1 MTPKSLKAIHPF
13 SLIETAQR
21 FCFSKD
27 LSESQTH
34 PRVGDNKR
42 RTNLLEGTVTAN
54 IMSRE
59 PVDLEQLRHGSNL
72 VKRGF
77 ARMQQ
82 GGVIMDVVD
91 PEQAAVA
98 EDAGAVAVMAL
109 ERVPADIR
117 KAGGVARMSHPDMIQ
132 GILDCTSIPVM
143 AKSRIGHEGE
153 ARILEAMGVDMVDE
167 SEVLTPADPYFHINK
182 HTYDIP
188 FVCGATGLAEAVRR
202 IWEGA
207 AMIRTKGEAGTGN
220 VVAAVTHARLI
231 DQEIQQIQS
240 LDDHGLNA
248 AAEQI
253 IDRYK
258 VLASQS
264 TLPGTHLNTP
274 FGPVDDAM
282 HAGVREV
289 LDEVHKLG
297 RLPVVTFSAGGIAT
311 PADASL
317 MMRMGMDGIF
327 VGSGIFKSSD
337 PKTMADAIVM
347 ATAHYD
353 DASKVAEAMAMMA
366 GEPMKGDEL
375 ETLEIRL
382 DQRGW

>member
-1 MTPKSLKAIHPF
+1 
-13 SLIETAQR
+13 
-21 FCFSKD
+21 
-27 LSESQTH
+27 
-34 PRVGDNKR
+34 
-42 RTNLLEGTVTAN
+42 
-54 IMSRE
+54 
-59 PVDLEQLRHGSNL
+59 
-72 VKRGF
+72 
-77 ARMQQ
+77 MQQ

-117 KAGGVARMSHPDMIQ
+117 KQGGVARMSHPDMIQ

-153 ARILEAMGVDMVDE
+153 SRVLESMGVDMIDE

-182 HTYDIP
+182 KDFEIP
-188 FVCGATGLAEAVRR
+188 FVCGATELSEAVRR
-202 IWEGA
+202 IYEGA

-220 VVAAVTHARLI
+220 VVAAVTHARII
-231 DQEIQQIQS
+231 DQEIKQLKN
-240 LDDHGLNA
+240 LDEDKLSIA
-248 AAEQI
+248 ADSITSRYSVLAEQ
-253 IDRYK
+253 
-258 VLASQS
+258 SS
-264 TLPGTHLNTP
+264 LPGTHDATP
-274 FGPVDDAM
+274 FGPIDDTM
-282 HAGVREV
+282 HSEV
-289 LDEVHKLG
+289 VEILKEVKSIQ

-317 MMRMGMDGIF
+317 MMRMGMDGVF
-327 VGSGIFKSSD
+327 VGSGIFKSDD
-337 PKTMADAIVM
+337 PKTMADAIVL

-353 DASKVAEAMAMMA
+353 DGAKVAEAMAMTQ

-375 ETLEIRL
+375 ETLEVRL

>member
-1 MTPKSLKAIHPF
+1 
-13 SLIETAQR
+13 
-21 FCFSKD
+21 
-27 LSESQTH
+27 
-34 PRVGDNKR
+34 
-42 RTNLLEGTVTAN
+42 
-54 IMSRE
+54 MSM
-59 PVDLEQLRHGSNL
+59 VDLNTLNNGSEL

-82 GGVIMDVVD
+82 GGVIMDVVN

-98 EDAGAVAVMAL
+98 EDSGAVAVMAL

-117 KAGGVARMSHPDMIQ
+117 RDGGVARMSHPDMIQ

-143 AKSRIGHEGE
+143 AKSRIGHDGE
-153 ARILEAMGVDMVDE
+153 ARILESMGVDMIDE

-182 HTYDIP
+182 KDYEIP
-188 FVCGATGLAEAVRR
+188 FVCGATELGEAVRR

-207 AMIRTKGEAGTGN
+207 SMIRTKGEAGTGN
-220 VVAAVTHARLI
+220 VVAAVTHARII
-231 DQEIQQIQS
+231 DQEIQQIKK
-240 LDDHGLNA
+240 LDDSGIADSAN
-248 AAEQI
+248 I
-253 IDRYK
+253 IMERYR
-258 VLASQS
+258 VLSDQS
-264 TLPGTHLNTP
+264 KLPGKYNMTP
-274 FGPVDDAM
+274 FGEIGQSM
-282 HAGVREV
+282 H
-289 LDEVHKLG
+289 DEISAILNDVKQME

-317 MMRMGMDGIF
+317 MMRMGMDGVF
-327 VGSGIFKSSD
+327 VGSGIFKSDD

-353 DASKVAEAMAMMA
+353 DGAKVAEAMAMTQGDPMV
-366 GEPMKGDEL
+366 GEEL

>member
-1 MTPKSLKAIHPF
+1 MS
-13 SLIETAQR
+13 
-21 FCFSKD
+21 D
-27 LSESQTH
+27 LDFTKFRCGS
-34 PRVGDNKR
+34 D
-42 RTNLLEGTVTAN
+42 LL
-54 IMSRE
+54 
-59 PVDLEQLRHGSNL
+59 
-72 VKRGF
+72 KRGF

-82 GGVIMDVVD
+82 GGVIMDVVN

-117 KAGGVARMSHPDMIQ
+117 KQGGVARMSHPDMIQ

-153 ARILEAMGVDMVDE
+153 SRILESMGVDMIDE
-167 SEVLTPADPYFHINK
+167 SEVLTPADPFFHINK
-182 HTYDIP
+182 KDFEIP
-188 FVCGATGLAEAVRR
+188 FVCGATELSEAVRR

-220 VVAAVTHARLI
+220 VVAAVTHARII
-231 DQEIQQIQS
+231 DQEIKQLQNLSQDEINQTADS
-240 LDDHGLNA
+240 
-248 AAEQI
+248 I
-253 IDRYK
+253 ISRYR
-258 VLASQS
+258 VLAEKSN
-264 TLPGTHLNTP
+264 LPGNYLMTP
-274 FGPVDDAM
+274 FGEINQTM
-282 HAGVREV
+282 HSEVVEILNEVRN
-289 LDEVHKLG
+289 LQ

-327 VGSGIFKSSD
+327 VGSGIFKSED

-353 DASKVAEAMAMMA
+353 DGAKVAEAMAMTLGDA
-366 GEPMKGDEL
+366 MKGDEL
-375 ETLEIRL
+375 ETLEVRL